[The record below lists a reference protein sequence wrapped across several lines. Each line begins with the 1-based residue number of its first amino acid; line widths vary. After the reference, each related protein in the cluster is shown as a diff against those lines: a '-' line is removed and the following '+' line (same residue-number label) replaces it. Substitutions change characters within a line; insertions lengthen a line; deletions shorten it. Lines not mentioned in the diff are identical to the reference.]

1 MTQSIRRAVWSFWS
15 KPFQTDRKSFWFS
28 EKHHLLSWV
37 LSFERARQLYPE
49 TVLITD
55 DDGVHMLTDGL
66 GLEFDTVSTELNA
79 LKTQNP
85 DWWVSGKLYAYRSQT
100 QPFVHLDNDV
110 FLWKALPER
119 VLSAPVLAQN
129 PEYFTFGDESA
140 WYRPEVYKAIVE
152 STHGW
157 LPEEFNWYV
166 SGRGNQ
172 PMNCGL
178 FGGNHVDFIN
188 YYANRAIQL
197 VEHPQNQRALP
208 LLQRKTLDSFMVEQ
222 YFLTA
227 CIFYHQHQEKSV
239 YRDVSIECLFTSFEE
254 AFREA
259 NKVGFTHLL
268 GAAKR
273 NPKWADKL
281 EKRVAKDYPNR
292 YERCLKYLNEAASVL
307 SNQF

>member
-1 MTQSIRRAVWSFWS
+1 MAHSIRRAVWSFWS

-37 LSFERARQLYPE
+37 LSFERARQLYPA

-55 DDGVHMLTDGL
+55 DDGVRMLIDGL
-66 GLEFDTVSTELNA
+66 GLEFATVTTELNA
-79 LKTQNP
+79 LKTQDP

-100 QPFVHLDNDV
+100 EPFVHLDNDV

-119 VLSAPVLAQN
+119 MLSAPIFAQN

-140 WYRPEVYKAIVE
+140 WYRPEVYKATVE

-172 PMNCGL
+172 PICCGL
-178 FGGNHVDFIN
+178 FGGNHVAFIN
-188 YYANRAIQL
+188 YYADKAIQL
-197 VEHPQNQRALP
+197 VEHPQNQGALA

-222 YFLTA
+222 YFLAA
-227 CIFYHQHQEKSV
+227 CVFYHQNREKSV
-239 YRDVSIECLFTSFEE
+239 YRDVYIECLFNSFEE
-254 AFREA
+254 AFRDA
-259 NKVGFTHLL
+259 KNAGFTHLL
-268 GAAKR
+268 GGAKR
-273 NPKWADKL
+273 NPLLAEKL
-281 EKRVAKDYPNR
+281 ERRVAKDYPER
-292 YERCLKYLNEAASVL
+292 YERCLRYLNDL
-307 SNQF
+307 SLMR

>member
-1 MTQSIRRAVWSFWS
+1 MIQSIKRAVWSFWS
-15 KPFQTDRKSFWFS
+15 KPFQTYRKSFWFS

-55 DDGVHMLTDGL
+55 DDGVRLLIDGL
-66 GLEFDTVSTELNA
+66 GLEFHTVSNELNA

-85 DWWVSGKLYAYRSQT
+85 DWWVSGKLYAYRAQT

-119 VLSAPVLAQN
+119 AIAAPVFAQN
-129 PEYFTFGDESA
+129 PEYFTFGDENA
-140 WYRPEVYKAIVE
+140 WYRPEVYKATVE

-157 LPEEFNWYV
+157 LPDEFNWYV

-172 PMNCGL
+172 PMCCGI
-178 FGGNHVDFIN
+178 FGGSRVDFIN
-188 YYANRAIQL
+188 YYADQAIQL

-208 LLQRKTLDSFMVEQ
+208 LLPRKTLDSFMVEQ
-222 YFLTA
+222 YFLAA
-227 CIFYHQHQEKSV
+227 CVFYHQNQEKSV
-239 YRDVSIECLFTSFEE
+239 YRDVYIECLFNSYEE

-259 NKVGFTHLL
+259 EKVGFTHLL
-268 GAAKR
+268 GGAKR
-273 NPKWADKL
+273 NPELADKL
-281 EKRVAKDYPNR
+281 ERRVAKDYPDR
-292 YERCLKYLNEAASVL
+292 YERCLKYLNEVGSGL
-307 SNQF
+307 SN